1 MPSADATGSLPAA
14 MSLLHISYVSRIG
27 TDMHLAELMGEMER
41 FRTRNLALGVT
52 GCIAFE
58 GHRVMQILEGPEA
71 AVMALFDKIKAD
83 PRHADLEEL
92 EHKTVERMSF
102 RYWGMV
108 RRPLADVVFLTQ
120 LT

>member
-1 MPSADATGSLPAA
+1 

-27 TDMHLAELMGEMER
+27 SDMHLAELMGEVEQ
-41 FRTRNLALGVT
+41 FRTRNLSLGVT

-71 AVMALFDKIKAD
+71 AVLKLFETIKAD
-83 PRHADLEEL
+83 PRHEGLVEL